1 MLQVHW
7 QEKHQILLISIL
19 QSRLNILRENLISFN
34 SSSNNNNNN
43 NKNNFNDNNKN
54 NNFLPPRPPPS
65 PPPSPLKQD
74 NFFQPSFS
82 PQQTTSKQNIFG
94 PAPRILPAPSATS
107 LPPDDYLLINTKFGE
122 NVIEKTEKVIEN
134 IDNALNEVP
143 EPPEI
148 ELGDLLMNVLSTKT
162 DEILQD
168 DYISDNIINEKKI
181 EVIKDEYNF
190 DQIKDTFSEGKVP
203 CQLEFF
209 FWQRQLK
216 FCKCM

>member
-1 MLQVHW
+1 M
-7 QEKHQILLISIL
+7 ISIL
-19 QSRLNILRENLISFN
+19 QSRLNTLRENLISFN
-34 SSSNNNNNN
+34 SSSNNI
-43 NKNNFNDNNKN
+43 NKNSFNDNNKN

-82 PQQTTSKQNIFG
+82 PQQTTSKQTFFR
-94 PAPRILPAPSATS
+94 PAPRMLPAPSATS
-107 LPPDDYLLINTKFGE
+107 LPPDDYLVINTKFGE
-122 NVIEKTEKVIEN
+122 NVIEKPEKVIEN
-134 IDNALNEVP
+134 IDNALNEAP

-148 ELGDLLMNVLSTKT
+148 ELGDLLMNVLSTKA

-168 DYISDNIINEKKI
+168 DYISDNIINGKKI

-203 CQLEFF
+203 SQLEFYF
-209 FWQRQLK
+209 GRDN
-216 FCKCM
+216 

>member
-1 MLQVHW
+1 M
-7 QEKHQILLISIL
+7 ISIL

-43 NKNNFNDNNKN
+43 KNNFNDTNKN

-148 ELGDLLMNVLSTKT
+148 ELGDLLMNVLSTKA

-203 CQLEFF
+203 SQLEFF